1 VSPFA
6 LRPAIDA
13 AGAVV
18 WRVERGRLQVLLI
31 HRPRYDDWSWPKGK
45 LEEGETAPDCAVR
58 EVAEETG
65 YNVVLGARLPGLS
78 YRMSNGNE
86 KVVDYWAAQVATK
99 RAVAVTARPT
109 YPRASKSEVDETRWL
124 DVEEAHVQLTRVQ
137 DRVPLH
143 HLADLYETDRL
154 RTWAVVIARHGQATK
169 RNGWKGSEASRPL
182 TKAGAAQA
190 AELVPVLAAFGI
202 NSIISSPWAR
212 CEQTIRPYSKKT
224 RIPVALDPVLTE
236 NSHKKRPQPV
246 FELIAEALDGG
257 RNVVICTHRPVLPTV
272 TRAISEVTPIR
283 LAGSLPQANPYLRP
297 SEALVVH
304 MAKQPA
310 HAPRA
315 VSIERWHPRPRPEAD
330 EPDTGLL
337 PRVGAR

>member
-1 VSPFA
+1 
-6 LRPAIDA
+6 
-13 AGAVV
+13 
-18 WRVERGRLQVLLI
+18 
-31 HRPRYDDWSWPKGK
+31 
-45 LEEGETAPDCAVR
+45 
-58 EVAEETG
+58 
-65 YNVVLGARLPGLS
+65 
-78 YRMSNGNE
+78 MSNGNE